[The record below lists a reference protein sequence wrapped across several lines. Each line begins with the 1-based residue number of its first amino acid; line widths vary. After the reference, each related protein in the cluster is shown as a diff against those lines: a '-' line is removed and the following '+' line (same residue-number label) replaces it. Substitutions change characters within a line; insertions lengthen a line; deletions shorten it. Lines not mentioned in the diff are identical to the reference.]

1 MSTIS
6 FMCVLNCL
14 SCCLGAGEPG
24 VGEATQLTFPDT
36 FHKAGESYVSPDG
49 SKIIF
54 QAVPTPLQGESPSEH
69 YDMYIADLEVA
80 SGEGEPPFHL
90 DNIRRLNAP
99 GSANTCG
106 WFHPSDPGLVLYA
119 TTIGPPQAQH
129 TPGYQRASGKY
140 RWAFPPG
147 MRIVK
152 QRIDSEDATPERLV
166 GDDQSYQAEGSWSPD
181 GRHVI
186 YTDLAT
192 GEGDIYAH
200 DLVTGATSKVVGAPG
215 YDGGPFFSP
224 DGKRITW
231 RGDRRGNDLLQLFV
245 GELAFD
251 DTGSIT
257 GLDRVFQLTDD
268 EHVNWAPFWHP
279 DGKRLVFATSR
290 EGHRNYEVFEIE
302 ADSGGDH
309 GPTRYGTTARR
320 VTEATGFDG
329 LPAFNPDG
337 TLMIWTAQR
346 GESASSQL
354 FIAPFVK
361 HTAPAPVVNVGGSP
375 HGH

>member
-1 MSTIS
+1 MLI
-6 FMCVLNCL
+6 LLLACL
-14 SCCLGAGEPG
+14 PLAEPG
-24 VGEATQLTFPDT
+24 IGTATQLTFPSQ
-36 FHKAGESYVSPDG
+36 FHKAGESYISPDG
-49 SKIIF
+49 TKVIF
-54 QAVPTPLQGESPSEH
+54 QAVPTAPDGGEPSEH
-69 YDMYIADLEVA
+69 YDMYIADLDA
-80 SGEGEPPFHL
+80 NPDAPAYSLH
-90 DNIRRLNAP
+90 NIRRLNTP

-119 TTIGPPQAQH
+119 TTVGPPQAQN
-129 TPGYQRASGKY
+129 TPGYQRATGKY
-140 RWAFPPG
+140 RWSFPPS

-152 QRIDSEDATPERLV
+152 QRIDSANATPEPLV
-166 GDDQSYQAEGSWSPD
+166 GDEASYQAEGSWSPD

-186 YTDLAT
+186 YTDLST
-192 GEGDIYAH
+192 GDGDIYAH
-200 DLVTGATSKVVGAPG
+200 DLVSGTTAKVVGAPG

-224 DGKRITW
+224 DGQRITW

-302 ADSGGDH
+302 ADPGTSTT
-309 GPTRYGTTARR
+309 PTRYGTTSRR
-320 VTEATGFDG
+320 VTEAAGFDG
-329 LPAFNPDG
+329 LPAFSQDG
-337 TLMIWTAQR
+337 SFMIWTSQR
-346 GESASSQL
+346 GEDGSSQL
-354 FIAPFVK
+354 FIAPF
-361 HTAPAPVVNVGGSP
+361 TEQPTPAPVANVGTSP

>member
-1 MSTIS
+1 MLILLIT
-6 FMCVLNCL
+6 CL
-14 SCCLGAGEPG
+14 SLAEPG
-24 VGEATQLTFPDT
+24 VGVTTQLTFPDQ
-36 FHKAGESYVSPDG
+36 FHKAGESYISPDG
-49 SKIIF
+49 SKVIF
-54 QAVPTPLQGESPSEH
+54 QAVPTPPQGKEPSEH
-69 YDMYIADLEVA
+69 YDMYVADLVQ
-80 SGEGEPPFHL
+80 GDGQVFQLQH
-90 DNIRRLNAP
+90 IRRLNAS

-119 TTIGPPQAQH
+119 TTVGPPQAQN
-129 TPGYQRASGKY
+129 TPGYQRESGKY
-140 RWAFPPG
+140 RWAFPPS

-152 QRIDSEDATPERLV
+152 QRIDTDNATPEALV
-166 GDDQSYQAEGSWSPD
+166 GDDVSYQAEGSWSPD

-192 GEGDIYAH
+192 GEGDIYVH
-200 DLVTGATSKVVGAPG
+200 DLVSGTTTTVVGAPG

-268 EHVNWAPFWHP
+268 AHVNWAPFWHP

-302 ADSGGDH
+302 AAMGSSTL
-309 GPTRYGTTARR
+309 PARYGTTSRR
-320 VTEATGFDG
+320 VTEADGFDG
-329 LPAFNPDG
+329 LPAFSPDG

-346 GESASSQL
+346 SANGSSQL
-354 FIAPFVK
+354 FIAPFADKPTREPSVK
-361 HTAPAPVVNVGGSP
+361 DGTSP